1 MLEDRLRNIVG
12 QFRQKLSDGSLRL
25 TGCAI
30 PLSALR
36 YEKDTDLGGDQGIG
50 DFGAIRHIIPWMSAR
65 KLKILQLLPINDT
78 TLYRDERDAYP
89 YSAISAFAL
98 NPIYADLNQLPL
110 QNDTDLCRKARR
122 LHQTK
127 ELHYAEVLRLK
138 EQWLT
143 TYFRENREQIEAN
156 SLIDDYIDRES
167 DWLKPYALFCFK
179 RDSEQNITFISD
191 QKAFSSTDSALRY
204 YYWLQWMLEKQLTV
218 AVSEALDAG
227 IVLKGDLP
235 IGVSPNGVDV
245 LCHPELFYC
254 GMQAGAPPDYFSQE
268 GQNWGFPTYN
278 WQAMEREHY
287 TWWHR
292 RISRLSRF
300 FAFLRIDHVLGFFR
314 IWSIPRDGRRGSAGF
329 FVPLVPLTESDLS
342 AEGIPLSLVA
352 TSVPPEEN
360 ALILPY
366 PTKEKRT
373 FTPRFNLTATDAF
386 SKLDSN
392 LQKRLAALASNFF
405 TDRQEALWEAEG
417 TKRLSAVAQG
427 APLILCAEDL
437 GLTPPCVYR
446 VLNHLG
452 IMTLELERFAKRSG
466 EEFSNASLFPYLS
479 VATTATHDMP
489 PLRMWWHQDPARA
502 ERFKQA
508 LSLELPID
516 VPDETV
522 ADLLIQRLLQSPSA
536 LVILPIQDWLSL
548 ETRYNE
554 LPWANEQINYP
565 EDPARSWRYRLPFV
579 L

>member
-167 DWLKPYALFCFK
+167 DWLKPYALFCFN
-179 RDSEQNITFISD
+179 RDSEQNITFISE
-191 QKAFSSTDSALRY
+191 QKAFSPTDSALRY

-245 LCHPELFYC
+245 LAIRSFSIVACRQVRHPTIFPKK
-254 GMQAGAPPDYFSQE
+254 GRTGAFPP
-268 GQNWGFPTYN
+268 T
-278 WQAMEREHY
+278 
-287 TWWHR
+287 
-292 RISRLSRF
+292 I
-300 FAFLRIDHVLGFFR
+300 
-314 IWSIPRDGRRGSAGF
+314 GRRWNVNIIRGG
-329 FVPLVPLTESDLS
+329 
-342 AEGIPLSLVA
+342 
-352 TSVPPEEN
+352 
-360 ALILPY
+360 
-366 PTKEKRT
+366 
-373 FTPRFNLTATDAF
+373 TD
-386 SKLDSN
+386 
-392 LQKRLAALASNFF
+392 
-405 TDRQEALWEAEG
+405 
-417 TKRLSAVAQG
+417 V
-427 APLILCAEDL
+427 
-437 GLTPPCVYR
+437 
-446 VLNHLG
+446 
-452 IMTLELERFAKRSG
+452 
-466 EEFSNASLFPYLS
+466 
-479 VATTATHDMP
+479 
-489 PLRMWWHQDPARA
+489 
-502 ERFKQA
+502 
-508 LSLELPID
+508 
-516 VPDETV
+516 
-522 ADLLIQRLLQSPSA
+522 
-536 LVILPIQDWLSL
+536 
-548 ETRYNE
+548 
-554 LPWANEQINYP
+554 
-565 EDPARSWRYRLPFV
+565 
-579 L
+579 